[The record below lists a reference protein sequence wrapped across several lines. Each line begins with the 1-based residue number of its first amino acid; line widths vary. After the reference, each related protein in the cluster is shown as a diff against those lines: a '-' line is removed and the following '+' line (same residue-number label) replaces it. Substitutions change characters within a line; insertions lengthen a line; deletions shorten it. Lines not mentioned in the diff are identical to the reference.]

1 MLIDNEKPYADA
13 GGPYE
18 GTIGEMISF
27 DGSGCSDSDGDIEFY
42 RWSFGDGS
50 SQSQT
55 MSPQHSYANPGTY
68 TVTLIIIDDGGR
80 SNTTT
85 TTATVSAFA
94 PPNNVPTADID
105 GPYSI
110 NDTGEI
116 TFNASN
122 SLDTDGTITNCSWD
136 FGDGSRGYGSLVV
149 HNYTE
154 NGTYTVFLTVID
166 DDGDSDTISMTVTVG
181 SSSSLSEEAQW
192 FEINDMVLFHWSSV
206 KTDFERTIPGF
217 CSFLQ

>member
-1 MLIDNEKPYADA
+1 MKSSERDF
-13 GGPYE
+13 
-18 GTIGEMISF
+18 SF

-68 TVTLIIIDDGGR
+68 TVTLIIIDNGGR
-80 SNTTT
+80 SNTAA

-94 PPNNVPTADID
+94 PPNNVPTADIG

-122 SLDTDGTITNCSWD
+122 SLDTDGTITNYSWD
-136 FGDGSRGYGSLVV
+136 FGDGSIGYGSLVV

-166 DDGDSDTISMTVTVG
+166 DDGDSDTISTTVSVG

-192 FEINDMVLFHWSSV
+192 FEINDMVLFFIAVAIIACITVGVLFWRWRR
-206 KTDFERTIPGF
+206 E
-217 CSFLQ
+217 